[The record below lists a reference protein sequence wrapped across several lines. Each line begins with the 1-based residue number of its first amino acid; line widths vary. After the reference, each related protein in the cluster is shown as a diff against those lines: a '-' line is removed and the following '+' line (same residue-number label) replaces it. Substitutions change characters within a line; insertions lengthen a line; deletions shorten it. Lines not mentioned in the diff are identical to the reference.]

1 MKKLRKK
8 DSREKVKVAD
18 TYERVLK
25 RNGKSRK
32 SIKSR
37 KLYSEKKKDMRNILK
52 VIIQELSFRG
62 LKNRNFKCLWSNWNN
77 SFYIYRA
84 IVTGE

>member
-25 RNGKSRK
+25 RNGKSGK

-37 KLYSEKKKDMRNILK
+37 KLYSEKKRRYEKYTESDNTRTFISRTQKSKFQMSLVK
-52 VIIQELSFRG
+52 LE
-62 LKNRNFKCLWSNWNN
+62 
-77 SFYIYRA
+77 
-84 IVTGE
+84 

>member
-37 KLYSEKKKDMRNILK
+37 KLYSEKKRYEKYTETDNTRTFISRTQKSKFQMSLVK
-52 VIIQELSFRG
+52 LE
-62 LKNRNFKCLWSNWNN
+62 
-77 SFYIYRA
+77 
-84 IVTGE
+84 

>member
-25 RNGKSRK
+25 RNGKSGK

-37 KLYSEKKKDMRNILK
+37 KLYSEKKRYEKYTESDNTRTFISRTQKSKFQMSLVK
-52 VIIQELSFRG
+52 LE
-62 LKNRNFKCLWSNWNN
+62 
-77 SFYIYRA
+77 
-84 IVTGE
+84 